1 VRRDDDRR
9 PRPPEQP
16 TLFEKPP
23 GAEQKPPKTRVP
35 VGVFVGVFIAVL
47 VILAIVLF
55 SAASCGGTGGN
66 GQTTGGLVL
75 LLPTLLG

>member
-35 VGVFVGVFIAVL
+35 VGVFVGVFIAAL

>member
-35 VGVFVGVFIAVL
+35 VGVFVGVFIAIL